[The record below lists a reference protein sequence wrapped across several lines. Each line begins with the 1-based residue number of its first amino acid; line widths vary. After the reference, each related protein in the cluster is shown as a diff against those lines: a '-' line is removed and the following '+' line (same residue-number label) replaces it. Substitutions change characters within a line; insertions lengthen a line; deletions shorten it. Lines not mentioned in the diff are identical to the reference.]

1 MTLSTCPSARPDR
14 PDTRAVAG
22 ADRHVTKL
30 LKESQR
36 RIDDAWA
43 GAVGSGDPLLNR
55 LDKLIA
61 VPRLLGDELQ
71 DDQAKVAMGEEAAE
85 ASSASLPTMRT
96 TVVAF
101 LLAVF
106 HVAKATA
113 VALVMGKSVV
123 H

>member
-1 MTLSTCPSARPDR
+1 
-14 PDTRAVAG
+14 
-22 ADRHVTKL
+22 
-30 LKESQR
+30 
-36 RIDDAWA
+36 
-43 GAVGSGDPLLNR
+43 
-55 LDKLIA
+55 
-61 VPRLLGDELQ
+61 
-71 DDQAKVAMGEEAAE
+71 MGEEAAE